1 LKVMLGEVGM
11 KTALELYDPQ
21 IYELIRQEA
30 TRQSGSIRLIP
41 SENYVSRAV
50 MQASGS
56 CLTNK
61 YAEGYPGRRYYEGQH
76 VTDLIEKV
84 AQERAKRLF
93 KADHANVQPY
103 SGSVANLAAYAALVE
118 PGETIMGMSL
128 VHGGHLT
135 HGWKASVTSRF
146 YKSVQY
152 PVDPETGRLDYDHI
166 RDLARRHRPKLI
178 ISGATAYPREIDFEI
193 FGDIAAEVGAYHVS
207 DIAHIA
213 GLVVAGLHKSP
224 VPYADVVSSTTHKT
238 LRGPR
243 GGMLLCKAEHA
254 EAVDKAVF
262 PGLQGGP
269 HMHTLTAIAVA
280 MAEADT
286 PEFVAYAAQVKKNAK
301 ALAGKLLEHGF
312 NLVSGGTDNHLILI
326 DLRNKNVSG
335 KKLAKALDRA
345 RIVTNYNTVPGDPAP
360 PSNPSGLRIGTPAI
374 TTRGMKEP
382 EAEQIAG
389 LINSVV
395 ENIDNESAIEQIGR
409 EALLLC
415 SRFPVPEHFIIP
427 SRNQL
432 DMMRVADRMTRPL
445 FE

>member
-1 LKVMLGEVGM
+1 M
-11 KTALELYDPQ
+11 KTALEQYDPQ
-21 IYELIRQEA
+21 IYELIKQEA

-41 SENYVSRAV
+41 SENYVSKAV

-76 VTDLIEKV
+76 VTDLIETI
-84 AQERAKRLF
+84 ATERARRIF

-103 SGSVANLAAYAALVE
+103 SGSVANMAAYAALIQ
-118 PGETIMGMSL
+118 PGDTIMGLSL

-135 HGWKASVTSRF
+135 HGWKVSVTSRF

-152 PVDPETGRLDYDHI
+152 PVSSETGRLDFDHI
-166 RDLARRHRPKLI
+166 RELAKKNSPKVI
-178 ISGATAYPREIDFEI
+178 VSGATAYPREIDFEI
-193 FGDIAAEVGAYHVS
+193 FGDIAKEVGAYHVS

-213 GLVVAGLHKSP
+213 GLVVAGIHKSP
-224 VPYADVVSSTTHKT
+224 VPYADVVSTTTHKT

-254 EAVDKAVF
+254 GNVDKAVF

-286 PEFVAYAAQVKKNAK
+286 PEFVAYAQQIVKNAK
-301 ALAGKLLEHGF
+301 ALAAKLLEYGF
-312 NLVSGGTDNHLILI
+312 DLVSGGTDNHLILI
-326 DLRNKNVSG
+326 DLRNKNIPG

-345 RIVTNYNTVPGDPAP
+345 RIVSNYNTVPGDPAP

-382 EAEQIAG
+382 EAEQIATF
-389 LINSVV
+389 INTVA
-395 ENIDNESAIEQIGR
+395 ENIDNEAVIEQVGK
-409 EALLLC
+409 ETLLLC
-415 SRFPVPEHFIIP
+415 SQFPVPEHFIK
-427 SRNQL
+427 N
-432 DMMRVADRMTRPL
+432 DG
-445 FE
+445 